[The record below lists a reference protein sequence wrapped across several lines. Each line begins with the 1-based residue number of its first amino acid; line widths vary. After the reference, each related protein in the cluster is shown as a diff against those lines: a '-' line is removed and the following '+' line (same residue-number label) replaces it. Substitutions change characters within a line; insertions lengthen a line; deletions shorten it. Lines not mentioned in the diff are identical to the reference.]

1 MAQQISVY
9 NETKS
14 SSINK
19 VLTYDGD
26 KTIRVVGTNDNPWFC
41 GKDIC
46 DILSYSN
53 YKQALKLNV
62 DPENKNDLKSLNSLF
77 DLNLKP
83 THNEGQM
90 IYMNEEGL
98 YSLIFTCK
106 LPMAKKFKKWVLKD
120 VLPSIRKTGRYDSSR
135 DEKVKSLET
144 KIGELEYKLRS
155 ETERLR
161 KTLDFNR
168 ATQQVEPTEYVYVM
182 TTEDYQRRNKFK
194 VGGCQTFNLVKSRI
208 SQYNS
213 GESVTNKHFLVYLRK
228 THSYRSVENSIAS
241 SLMAFRENKAKELYV
256 IRFDWLAN
264 CLDNAIDGGD
274 GHNFYVNENRKQIVH
289 DTINLDPVVCSPI
302 HLEQLK
308 ITYIRAGDEPQE
320 TQLTTSKLDDDM
332 IATIRNAIE
341 SYRSENNVVV
351 RSKFEEYLTHTSPDV
366 RLENKKRDVWK
377 VVQQFGSI
385 LNPAWRF
392 KY

>member
-1 MAQQISVY
+1 MSQQ
-9 NETKS
+9 NETYLNSTIQIKK
-14 SSINK
+14 I
-19 VLTYDGD
+19 LTYNDTD
-26 KTIRVVGTNDNPWFC
+26 NVKVMGTTDDPWFC
-41 GKDIC
+41 GRDVC
-46 DILSYSN
+46 EILKYTN
-53 YKQALKLNV
+53 HKQALRIHV
-62 DPENKNDLKSLNSLF
+62 DPENKNNLKSLNSLF
-77 DLNLKP
+77 ELNLKP
-83 THNEGQM
+83 THNEGQVVY
-90 IYMNEEGL
+90 INEEGL
-98 YSLIFTCK
+98 YSLILACK

-144 KIGELEYKLRS
+144 KIGELEYKIRS
-155 ETERLR
+155 VSEQIQ
-161 KTLDFNR
+161 KTLDFDR
-168 ATQQVEPTEYVYVM
+168 ATHRVEPTEYVYVM

-194 VGGCQTFNLVKSRI
+194 VGGCQTLNLVKSRL

-228 THSYRSVENSIAS
+228 THSYRSVENAIAS

-256 IRFDWLAN
+256 IRFDWLIN

-302 HLEQLK
+302 HLEQIK

-341 SYRSENNVVV
+341 SYRPQ
-351 RSKFEEYLTHTSPDV
+351 PDV
-366 RLENKKRDVWK
+366 P
-377 VVQQFGSI
+377 I
-385 LNPAWRF
+385 
-392 KY
+392 

>member
-1 MAQQISVY
+1 MAQQISVCD
-9 NETKS
+9 ETKG

-19 VLTYDGD
+19 VLTYEGD

-41 GKDIC
+41 GKDVC
-46 DILSYSN
+46 EILQYPNS
-53 YKQALKLNV
+53 KQAIRIHV

-90 IYMNEEGL
+90 IYMDEEGL

-106 LPMAKKFKKWVLKD
+106 LPMANKVKKWVLKD
-120 VLPSIRKTGRYDSSR
+120 VLPSFRKNSLR

-144 KIGELEYKLRS
+144 KIGELEDKIRS
-155 ETERLR
+155 VSERIQ
-161 KTLDFNR
+161 KTLDFDR
-168 ATQQVEPTEYVYVM
+168 ATHRVEPTEYVYVM

-194 VGGCQTFNLVKSRI
+194 VGGCQTLNLVKSRI

-213 GESVTNKHFLVYLRK
+213 GGGGVTNKHFLVYLRK
-228 THSYRSVENSIAS
+228 THSYRSVENAIAS
-241 SLMAFRENKAKELYV
+241 SLMAFRENKAKELYT

-274 GHNFYVNENRKQIVH
+274 RHNFYVNENRKQIIH
-289 DTINLDPVVCSPI
+289 DMINMDPIVCSPI

-332 IATIRNAIE
+332 IATIRIALE
-341 SYRSENNVVV
+341 SYRPQ
-351 RSKFEEYLTHTSPDV
+351 PDAA
-366 RLENKKRDVWK
+366 
-377 VVQQFGSI
+377 I
-385 LNPAWRF
+385 
-392 KY
+392 